1 MSMIFLT
8 IAWFVFAI
16 IIGVAAHSRKRSGFG
31 WFLLSLIFSPLLT
44 TVWLLIL
51 PRRLTRT
58 RREAIEMLRSLR
70 ECPYCAET
78 IKREAKGVQA
88 LSARTTSSTTANPCS
103 RPSIL
108 IWQNA

>member
-78 IKREAKGVQA
+78 IKREAKVCKHCQRELPA
-88 LSARTTSSTTANPCS
+88 APPLTPVHVPAF
-103 RPSIL
+103 
-108 IWQNA
+108 